1 MRIQVKAADHN
12 FTVPIP
18 TGLIFSKPSVWLY
31 VRIARRYSARMDDY
45 IPEDAQKHADT
56 VISEIPEEALYAICA
71 ELRRIKKKHGSWE
84 LVDVESAGGERVK
97 VVL

>member
-1 MRIQVKAADHN
+1 MRIQVMAADHN
-12 FTVPIP
+12 FTIPFP

-71 ELRRIKKKHGSWE
+71 EFRRIKKKHGSWE
-84 LVDVESAGGERVK
+84 LVEVEASGGETVRIT
-97 VVL
+97 L